1 MFLELKYQK
10 EFFKMTN
17 SIIIMAAGAS
27 SRMKK
32 PVNNVKL
39 SIDQVDAANSKSKV
53 LIEFGSEKK
62 PFISYLISNAI
73 QSGFK
78 NIYIV
83 TSEKADF
90 FRNNI
95 NLKSNEA
102 SIRFSIQY
110 LLNNRIRPLGT
121 ADAVLQTLNQ
131 FPVLKSTSF
140 CVCNGDN
147 LYSIK
152 SLSKIRFSE
161 AENAFMAYDRDGLNF
176 SEKRISSFAVIKMNE
191 NNFLEDIIEKPK
203 AELINKYLDNSGKV
217 RVSMNLFKFSGAYS
231 FKFFKNCPLND
242 LRDEKEIPDVLKN
255 MILKKSNSVLG
266 ILISDNVL
274 DLTSKKDI
282 LEVQKYLK

>member
-1 MFLELKYQK
+1 
-10 EFFKMTN
+10 
-17 SIIIMAAGAS
+17 MAAGAS
-27 SRMKK
+27 SRMTK
-32 PVNNVKL
+32 PVKNIKL
-39 SIDQVDAANSKSKV
+39 SIDQIDAANSKSKV

-62 PFISYLISNAI
+62 PFISYLISNAV

-78 NIYIV
+78 YIYIV
-83 TSEKADF
+83 ISEKADI

-95 NLKSNEA
+95 NFKSNEA
-102 SIRFSIQY
+102 NIKFSIQY
-110 LLNNRIRPLGT
+110 LPNNRIRPLGT

-152 SLSKIRFSE
+152 SLSKIRLSE
-161 AENAFMAYDRDGLNF
+161 AENAFIAYNRDGLNF

-191 NNFLEDIIEKPK
+191 NNFLEDIIEKP
-203 AELINKYLDNSGKV
+203 EIEFINEYLDNSGKV

-231 FKFFKNCPLND
+231 FKFFENCPLND

-255 MILKKSNSVLG
+255 MILKKPNSVLG
-266 ILISDNVL
+266 IPISDTVL
-274 DLTSKKDI
+274 DLTSKNDI

>member
-1 MFLELKYQK
+1 MFLKLKYQK
-10 EFFKMTN
+10 VFFKMTN

-27 SRMKK
+27 SRMTK
-32 PVNNVKL
+32 PVKNIKL
-39 SIDQVDAANSKSKV
+39 SIDQIDAANSKSKV

-62 PFISYLISNAI
+62 PFISYLISNAVK
-73 QSGFK
+73 SGFK
-78 NIYIV
+78 YIYIV
-83 TSEKADF
+83 ISEKADI

-95 NLKSNEA
+95 NFKSNEA
-102 SIRFSIQY
+102 NIKFSIQY
-110 LLNNRIRPLGT
+110 LPNNRIRPLGT

-152 SLSKIRFSE
+152 SLSKIRLSE
-161 AENAFMAYDRDGLNF
+161 AENAFIAYNRDGLNF

-191 NNFLEDIIEKPK
+191 NNFLEDIIEKPEI
-203 AELINKYLDNSGKV
+203 ELINEYLDNSGKV

-231 FKFFKNCPLND
+231 FKFFENCPLND

-255 MILKKSNSVLG
+255 MILKKPNSVLG
-266 ILISDNVL
+266 IPISDTVL
-274 DLTSKKDI
+274 DLTSKNDI

>member
-1 MFLELKYQK
+1 MFLKLKYQK
-10 EFFKMTN
+10 VFFKMTN

-27 SRMKK
+27 SRMTK
-32 PVNNVKL
+32 PVKNIKL
-39 SIDQVDAANSKSKV
+39 SIDQIDAANSKSKV

-62 PFISYLISNAI
+62 PFISYLILNAV

-78 NIYIV
+78 YIYIV
-83 TSEKADF
+83 ISEKADI

-95 NLKSNEA
+95 NFKSNEA
-102 SIRFSIQY
+102 NIKFSIQY
-110 LLNNRIRPLGT
+110 LPNNRIRPLGT

-152 SLSKIRFSE
+152 SLSKIRLSE
-161 AENAFMAYDRDGLNF
+161 AENAFIAYNRDGLNF

-191 NNFLEDIIEKPK
+191 NNFLEDIIEKPEI
-203 AELINKYLDNSGKV
+203 ELINEYLDNSGKV

-231 FKFFKNCPLND
+231 FKFFENCPLND

-255 MILKKSNSVLG
+255 MILKKPNSVLG
-266 ILISDNVL
+266 IPISDTVL
-274 DLTSKKDI
+274 DLTSKNDI

>member
-1 MFLELKYQK
+1 
-10 EFFKMTN
+10 MTN

-27 SRMKK
+27 SRMTK
-32 PVNNVKL
+32 PVKNIKL
-39 SIDQVDAANSKSKV
+39 SIDQIDAANSKSKV

-62 PFISYLISNAI
+62 PFISYLISNAV

-78 NIYIV
+78 YIYIV
-83 TSEKADF
+83 ISEKADI

-95 NLKSNEA
+95 NFKSNEA
-102 SIRFSIQY
+102 NIKFSTQY
-110 LLNNRIRPLGT
+110 LPNNRIRPLGT

-152 SLSKIRFSE
+152 SLSKIRLSE
-161 AENAFMAYDRDGLNF
+161 AENAFIAYNRDGLNF

-191 NNFLEDIIEKPK
+191 NNFLEDIIEKPEI
-203 AELINKYLDNSGKV
+203 ELINEYLDNSGKV

-255 MILKKSNSVLG
+255 MILKKPNSVLG
-266 ILISDNVL
+266 IPISDTVL
-274 DLTSKKDI
+274 DLTSKNDI

>member
-1 MFLELKYQK
+1 MFLKLKYQK
-10 EFFKMTN
+10 VFFKMTN

-27 SRMKK
+27 SRMTK
-32 PVNNVKL
+32 PVKNIKL
-39 SIDQVDAANSKSKV
+39 SIDQIDAANSKSKV

-62 PFISYLISNAI
+62 PFISYLISNAV

-78 NIYIV
+78 YIYIV
-83 TSEKADF
+83 ISEKADI

-95 NLKSNEA
+95 NFKSNEA
-102 SIRFSIQY
+102 NIKFSTQY
-110 LLNNRIRPLGT
+110 LPNNRIRPLGT

-152 SLSKIRFSE
+152 SLSKIRLSE
-161 AENAFMAYDRDGLNF
+161 AENAFIAYNRDGLNF

-191 NNFLEDIIEKPK
+191 NNFLEDIIEKPEI
-203 AELINKYLDNSGKV
+203 ELINEYLDNSGKV

-231 FKFFKNCPLND
+231 FKFFENCPLND

-255 MILKKSNSVLG
+255 MILKKPNSVLG
-266 ILISDNVL
+266 IPISDTVL
-274 DLTSKKDI
+274 DLTSKNDI

>member
-1 MFLELKYQK
+1 
-10 EFFKMTN
+10 MTN
-17 SIIIMAAGAS
+17 SIIILAGGAS

-62 PFISYLISNAI
+62 PFISYLISNAV

-121 ADAVLQTLNQ
+121 ADAVLQTLN
-131 FPVLKSTSF
+131 
-140 CVCNGDN
+140 N
-147 LYSIK
+147 
-152 SLSKIRFSE
+152 SLS
-161 AENAFMAYDRDGLNF
+161 
-176 SEKRISSFAVIKMNE
+176 
-191 NNFLEDIIEKPK
+191 
-203 AELINKYLDNSGKV
+203 
-217 RVSMNLFKFSGAYS
+217 
-231 FKFFKNCPLND
+231 
-242 LRDEKEIPDVLKN
+242 
-255 MILKKSNSVLG
+255 
-266 ILISDNVL
+266 
-274 DLTSKKDI
+274 
-282 LEVQKYLK
+282 

>member
-1 MFLELKYQK
+1 
-10 EFFKMTN
+10 MTN

-27 SRMKK
+27 SRMTK
-32 PVNNVKL
+32 PVKNIKL
-39 SIDQVDAANSKSKV
+39 SIDQIDAANSKSKV

-62 PFISYLISNAI
+62 PFISYLISNAV

-83 TSEKADF
+83 TSEKADL

-95 NLKSNEA
+95 NFKSNEA
-102 SIRFSIQY
+102 NIKFSTQY
-110 LLNNRIRPLGT
+110 LPNNRIRPLGT

-152 SLSKIRFSE
+152 SLSKIRLSE
-161 AENAFMAYDRDGLNF
+161 AENAFIAYNRDGLNF

-191 NNFLEDIIEKPK
+191 NNFLEDIIEKPEI
-203 AELINKYLDNSGKV
+203 ELINEYLDNSGKV

-231 FKFFKNCPLND
+231 FKFFENCPLND

-255 MILKKSNSVLG
+255 MILKKPNSVLG
-266 ILISDNVL
+266 IPISDTVL
-274 DLTSKKDI
+274 DLTSKNDI